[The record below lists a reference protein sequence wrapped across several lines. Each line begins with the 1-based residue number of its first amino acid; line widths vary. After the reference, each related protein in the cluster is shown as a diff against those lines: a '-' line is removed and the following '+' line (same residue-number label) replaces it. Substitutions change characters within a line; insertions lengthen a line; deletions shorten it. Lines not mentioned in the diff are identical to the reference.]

1 MAALWIGLA
10 LSALGAFV
18 LSLAHM
24 VFDAFSK
31 ISLSGYLEERE
42 TPDRQVI
49 LKQYEDIRTAFE
61 FWRIVF
67 LIALLVHVLVAAP
80 GALRRPLAFFVG
92 AAVVYALVFDGLARL
107 LGSLGRERL
116 ILSFLRA
123 RRLLLVLAAPVLV
136 LTRLLRAREDSEE
149 EAEEDREAGDEE
161 IETFLDEAKE
171 EGIIEKHEGDLLRS
185 VVEFGDTIVREIMT
199 PRVDMVCIRKDA
211 TILKLRNLI
220 ITEKYS
226 RIPVYKDRVDNLE
239 GMVMAKDLLAYS
251 EKEFDAA
258 PIEPLIRPVLFVP
271 ESMMVSDLLREFQ
284 KGMQK
289 MAMVVDEHGGVTGL
303 VTMEDVVE
311 EIVGEIRD
319 EYDTEEA
326 QITEVGPKEFL
337 VSGGAK
343 VEEIE
348 DTLGIEHAEDDFIT
362 VSGMITHKLGRL
374 PATGETPAFDGTLT
388 AEIVDVDQKRIK
400 KVRFRLSP
408 PLEKG
413 D

>member
-1 MAALWIGLA
+1 MAAIWIGLA

-61 FWRIVF
+61 FWRIIF

-80 GALRRPLAFFVG
+80 GALRRPLAFFAG
-92 AAVVYALVFDGLARL
+92 AVLAYALVFDGLARI

-136 LTRLLRAREDSEE
+136 LTRLVRAREDSEE

-161 IETFLDEAKE
+161 IETFLGEAEE

-211 TILKLRNLI
+211 SIQKLRNLI

-226 RIPVYKDRVDNLE
+226 RIPVFKDRVDNLE

-258 PIEPLIRPVLFVP
+258 PIEPLIRPVIFVP

-348 DTLGIEHAEDDFIT
+348 DMLGAELSEDDFIT

-374 PATGETPAFDGTLT
+374 PAKGETLAFDGGLT

-400 KVRFRLSP
+400 KVRFRK
-408 PLEKG
+408 E
-413 D
+413 

>member
-1 MAALWIGLA
+1 MAATWIGLG

-24 VFDAFSK
+24 TFAAFSK
-31 ISLSGYLEERE
+31 ISLSGFLEERE
-42 TPDRQVI
+42 TPGRQDI
-49 LKQYEDIRTAFE
+49 LKRYEDIQVAFE
-61 FWRIVF
+61 FWRIIF
-67 LIALLVHVLVAAP
+67 LLALLILMCVAAP
-80 GALRRPLAFFVG
+80 GLLRRPLLLFLI
-92 AAVVYALVFDGLARL
+92 AAVVYALVFDAAARF
-107 LGSLGRERL
+107 LGSRGKEKLVL
-116 ILSFLRA
+116 AFFSA
-123 RRLLLVLAAPVLV
+123 RRLMLTLSAPVLLV
-136 LTRLLRAREDSEE
+136 PRWLCAREESEE
-149 EAEEDREAGDEE
+149 EAGPDHEAGDEE

-171 EGIIEKHEGDLLRS
+171 EGIIEKHEGELLRS
-185 VVEFGDTIVREIMT
+185 VVEFGDAIVREIMT

-211 TILKLRNLI
+211 TIQKLRNLI

-251 EKEFDAA
+251 EKAFDSA
-258 PIEPLIRPVLFVP
+258 PIEPLIRPVVFVP
-271 ESMMVSDLLREFQ
+271 ESMKVSDLLREFQ

-289 MAMVVDEHGGVTGL
+289 IAMVVDEHGGVTGL

-326 QITEVGPKEFL
+326 QITEVAANEFL
-337 VSGGAK
+337 VSGRAK

-348 DTLGIEHAEDDFIT
+348 DLLGGELAEDDFIT

-374 PATGETPAFDGTLT
+374 PAKGETLTFDGGLT
-388 AEIVDVDQKRIK
+388 AEIIDVDPKRIK
-400 KVRFRLSP
+400 KVRFRK
-408 PLEKG
+408 E
-413 D
+413 

>member
-1 MAALWIGLA
+1 MAATWIGLV
-10 LSALGAFV
+10 LSAVGAFV

-24 VFDAFSK
+24 SFAAFSR
-31 ISLSGYLEERE
+31 ISLSGFLEGRE
-42 TPDRQVI
+42 TPDRQDI
-49 LKQYEDIRTAFE
+49 LKRYEDIRIAFE
-61 FWRIVF
+61 LWRIIF
-67 LIALLVHVLVAAP
+67 LIALLVYVCIAAP
-80 GALRRPLAFFVG
+80 GVLRRPLLLFLG
-92 AAVVYALVFDGLARL
+92 AAVVYALVFDALARL
-107 LGSLGRERL
+107 IGSLGKETL
-116 ILSFLRA
+116 IVVFLRA
-123 RRLLLVLAAPVLV
+123 RRLMLVLASPILL
-136 LTRLLRAREDSEE
+136 LTRWLYAREESEE
-149 EAEEDREAGDEE
+149 EADEDREASDEE
-161 IETFLDEAKE
+161 IDTFLDEAEE
-171 EGIIEKHEGDLLRS
+171 EGIIEEHEGDLLRS
-185 VVEFGDTIVREIMT
+185 VVEFGDAIVREIMT

-211 TILKLRNLI
+211 TVQKLRNLI

-226 RIPVYKDRVDNLE
+226 RIPIYKDRVDNLE

-251 EKEFDAA
+251 EKEFDPA

-289 MAMVVDEHGGVTGL
+289 MAIVVDEHGGVTGL

-348 DTLGIEHAEDDFIT
+348 DVLGMELAADDFIT
-362 VSGMITHKLGRL
+362 VSGMITHRLGRL
-374 PATGETPAFDGTLT
+374 PAKGETLAFDGGLA
-388 AEIVDVDQKRIK
+388 AEIMDVDQKRIK
-400 KVRFRLSP
+400 KVRFRK
-408 PLEKG
+408 E
-413 D
+413 

>member
-1 MAALWIGLA
+1 MTAIWIGLV

-24 VFDAFSK
+24 AFDAVSR
-31 ISLSGYLEERE
+31 ISLSGFLEQRE
-42 TPDRQVI
+42 IPDRQDI
-49 LKQYEDIRTAFE
+49 LKRYADIRTAFE

-67 LIALLVHVLVAAP
+67 LIALLVYAGVAAP
-80 GALRRPLAFFVG
+80 GALQRNPLLFFLC
-92 AAVVYALVFDGLARL
+92 AAIVYALVFDGLARL
-107 LGSLGRERL
+107 LGSLGKERL
-116 ILSFLRA
+116 VLAFLRA
-123 RRLLLVLAAPVLV
+123 RRLMLGLSAPILV
-136 LTRLLRAREDSEE
+136 LTRWLSAREDSEE
-149 EAEEDREAGDEE
+149 EAEEDREASEGE
-161 IETFLDEAKE
+161 IDTFLDEAEE
-171 EGIIEKHEGDLLRS
+171 EGIIEEHEGELLRS

-211 TILKLRNLI
+211 TVQKLRNLI

-258 PIEPLIRPVLFVP
+258 PIEPLIRPVIFVP

-289 MAMVVDEHGGVTGL
+289 IAIVVDEHGGVTGL

-348 DTLGIEHAEDDFIT
+348 DILGAELAADDFIT
-362 VSGMITHKLGRL
+362 VSGMITHRLGRL
-374 PATGETPAFDGTLT
+374 PAKGETLGFDGGLT
-388 AEIVDVDQKRIK
+388 AEVMDVDQKRIK
-400 KVRFRLSP
+400 KVRFRK
-408 PLEKG
+408 E
-413 D
+413 